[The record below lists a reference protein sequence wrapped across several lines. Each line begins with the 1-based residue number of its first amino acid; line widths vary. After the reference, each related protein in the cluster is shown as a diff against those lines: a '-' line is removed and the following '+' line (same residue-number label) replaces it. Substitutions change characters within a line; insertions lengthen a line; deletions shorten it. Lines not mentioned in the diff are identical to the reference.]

1 MTPQRS
7 MLWLD
12 RPVTH
17 WLKPLGLIALFAL
30 CGCDEDAPT
39 TYSLFNCEE
48 DYTFVYVGEAEVISG
63 DACDGADQIEL
74 NSSSCEV
81 SVGQATISP
90 CGGPAGTEHEI
101 VVKVNSTYSH
111 QIAKVTAHLDSGA
124 RGGDEYKLTPDSAD
138 EGLYKI
144 TLISVGSDGE
154 QRDDLIQ
161 IKLWEEDPA
170 ESE

>member
-1 MTPQRS
+1 MIQQPS
-7 MLWLD
+7 KLWLD

-17 WLKPLGLIALFAL
+17 WLKPLGFIAFLAL
-30 CGCDEDAPT
+30 PGCDEDAPT

-48 DYTFVYVGEAEVISG
+48 DYTFVYVGEAEIISD
-63 DACDGADQIEL
+63 DACDGADQIEIH
-74 NSSSCEV
+74 SSSCEV
-81 SVGQATISP
+81 SVGQASISP

-101 VVKVNSTYSH
+101 VVRVNSTYSH
-111 QIAKVTAHLDSGA
+111 QIAKVTARLESGA
-124 RGGDEYKLTPDSAD
+124 RGNDEYKLTPDSAD

-154 QRDDLIQ
+154 QRDDLIR

-170 ESE
+170 ASE